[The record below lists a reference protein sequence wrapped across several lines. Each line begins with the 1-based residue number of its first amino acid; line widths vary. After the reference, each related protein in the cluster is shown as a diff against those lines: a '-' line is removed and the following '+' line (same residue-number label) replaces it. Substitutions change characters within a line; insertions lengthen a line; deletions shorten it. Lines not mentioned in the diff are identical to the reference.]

1 MADLVVIGCE
11 KEHEAEEVRL
21 TLLKLQSEYL
31 IDMEDAVVAIKK
43 PNGKIK
49 LLQSHDLTAA
59 GAVRG
64 GFFGALIGLIFF
76 SPLIGAAIGAS
87 AGAVSG
93 ALTDMG
99 IDNDFMKRL
108 AKEMEP
114 GHSVLFV
121 LVREATPD
129 KVLDELSKYKGHV
142 LRTSLSHENEAK
154 LQAALDCVKS
164 EAAV

>member
-1 MADLVVIGCE
+1 MTDLVVIGFE
-11 KEHEAEEVRL
+11 SEHEAEEVRL

-31 IDMEDAVVAIKK
+31 IEMEDAVVAIKK

-49 LLQSHDLTAA
+49 LLQSHNLTGA
-59 GAVRG
+59 GAAQG
-64 GFFGALIGLIFF
+64 GFWGALIGLIFF
-76 SPLIGAAIGAS
+76 SPLLGAAIGAS
-87 AGAVSG
+87 AGAISG
-93 ALTDMG
+93 ALSDIG
-99 IDNDFMKRL
+99 IDNNFMKRL

-129 KVLDELSKYKGHV
+129 KVLEELSKYKGHV
-142 LRTSLSHENEAK
+142 LRTSLSHEQESK